1 MNIDSDY
8 NISYLENTKDH
19 KELAESIPVLVYH
32 GVVDNFDGSNILL
45 ADFRDQMFALKEAGY
60 QTVTLQDFYGFTQ
73 GNKELPEKSFLLT
86 FDDGRKD
93 SYYPVDPILDALDYN
108 AVMFV
113 ITKFSLEEKGGN
125 YYLSDKELKRMYLS
139 GRWEIQAHT
148 RDGHELYKIDQEGHL
163 GHFYSN
169 KLWLDDQQRLETDE
183 EFKYRISNDFLTA
196 KNDLKS
202 TLNIDAI
209 AFAYPFGDFGQDSIN
224 YKKSL
229 DVIDSEI
236 TKLYKLTFYQVWPGK
251 GYIFN
256 YQNNSNYPIKRIEVG
271 HDWTP
276 ANLLR
281 ILESGKNK
289 GIPYYDNFHTYT
301 GWIKTWGKLT
311 YINNGMILEA
321 TRDINGASMFLDGSA
336 LWKDYLYKA
345 KIHFKKGSSFSLLGH
360 YMDENNYIECN
371 YNLNNI
377 SINIVE
383 DGKKINLSQRNGM
396 SIYPNSTRT
405 LSIKFVNTD
414 IICYLDDKPIISAYK
429 VKSRNNQG
437 GIGIKIW
444 DPVSNNSK
452 ITVKEITIEE
462 IPM

>member
-1 MNIDSDY
+1 MKSIFLKKILVMSAILGIQGFFLYAFYINEGLIF
-8 NISYLENTKDH
+8 NFKTSYLTKVYLPSYIQSLNNLKLKTGNYLVSVASVFNFNTVYSENIFSGDSQYAK
-19 KELAESIPVLVYH
+19 SIPVLLYN
-32 GVVDNFDGSNILL
+32 GIIENADGSNILL
-45 ADFRDQMFALKEAGY
+45 EDFKDQMFALKKAGWE
-60 QTVTLQDFYGFTQ
+60 TITLDDFYAFMRDK
-73 GNKELPEKSFLLT
+73 KELPDKSFLLT

-281 ILESGKNK
+281 IL
-289 GIPYYDNFHTYT
+289 
-301 GWIKTWGKLT
+301 
-311 YINNGMILEA
+311 
-321 TRDINGASMFLDGSA
+321 
-336 LWKDYLYKA
+336 
-345 KIHFKKGSSFSLLGH
+345 
-360 YMDENNYIECN
+360 
-371 YNLNNI
+371 
-377 SINIVE
+377 
-383 DGKKINLSQRNGM
+383 
-396 SIYPNSTRT
+396 
-405 LSIKFVNTD
+405 
-414 IICYLDDKPIISAYK
+414 
-429 VKSRNNQG
+429 
-437 GIGIKIW
+437 
-444 DPVSNNSK
+444 
-452 ITVKEITIEE
+452 
-462 IPM
+462 